1 MKIGRNQPCPC
12 NSGLKYKKCCGSPR
26 KEQSRSFQPYPRQ
39 IPSDMHTIIEHHKAD
54 ELIRQQQQGL
64 GKPIIATKFKDR
76 QVVAV
81 GNTIYHS
88 PNWKTFP
95 DFLSDYLKMTLGREW
110 GNNEISKPLL
120 ERHPIMQWYD
130 EYCRYQ
136 KKYMEIPGEIRST
149 PAVGVVYCYLGL
161 AYNLY
166 LLKHNVKLQERF
178 IKRLKN
184 IGNFQGAYYE
194 LIVANCLIRAGFELT
209 LEDETDES
217 SKHCE
222 FAAILK
228 GTGKKYWVE
237 AKMRGV
243 AGFLGKSDKDGTK
256 DSDPTCMLSK
266 HLNGAL
272 KKPAEDERLIFID
285 FNATPQTD
293 QSIPSWGERAA
304 KKLDMRE
311 KELEPGQYAY
321 VFLTN
326 MSFHRSLDSEYPGQA
341 IMAYGLGIPD
351 FSKPGHYR
359 LPEIYRRKQKHIDAH
374 KIVGAF
380 GKYPQIPST
389 FDGTLPSETFNKK
402 SQRLVI
408 GETYFFENI
417 GKSGV
422 IGMVTAAT
430 VSANEKEIYFAITTE
445 NGKNQILTRPM
456 TEDELI
462 DYKNHPEAFFGNIQQ
477 PPKKTEELY
486 DLFEFFVDSYHET
499 PKERLLEFM
508 KDAPDFDALIKM
520 QQFDLVLECCERWVD
535 TTVNNSTNKGH

>member
-26 KEQSRSFQPYPRQ
+26 KEQSGSFQPYPRQ
-39 IPSDMHTIIEHHKAD
+39 IPSDMHTIIEHHEAD

-76 QVVAV
+76 QIVAV

-88 PNWKTFP
+88 PSWKTFP
-95 DFLSDYLKMTLGREW
+95 DFLSDYLKMTLGHKW
-110 GNNEISKPLL
+110 GNNEIAKPLL

-130 EYCRYQ
+130 EYCHYQ
-136 KKYMEIPGEIRST
+136 KKYLGRPGEIKST

-166 LLKHNVKLQERF
+166 LLKHNVELQERF

-184 IGNFQGAYYE
+184 ISNFQGAYYE

-222 FAAILK
+222 FAAISK

-243 AGFLGKSDKDGTK
+243 AGVLGKSDKDGTK
-256 DSDPTCMLSK
+256 DSDHTCRLSK

-272 KKPAEDERLIFID
+272 KKPAADERLIFID
-285 FNATPQTD
+285 LNATPQTD
-293 QSIPSWGERAA
+293 QSIPSWIEKAA

-311 KELEPGQYAY
+311 KDLEPGQFAY

-326 MSFHRSLDSEYPGQA
+326 VPFHRALDSEHSGKV

-351 FSKPGHYR
+351 FSKSGHYR
-359 LPEIYRRKQKHIDAH
+359 LPEIYQRKQKHIDAH
-374 KIVGAF
+374 NIVEAF
-380 GKYPQIPST
+380 GKYPQLPST
-389 FDGTLPSETFNKK
+389 FDGTLPSEAFNKT
-402 SQRLVI
+402 SQRVLI
-408 GETYFFENI
+408 GETYLFEDI

-422 IGMVTAAT
+422 IGTVTAAT

-445 NGKNQILTRPM
+445 DGKSQILTRPM

-462 DYKNHPEAFFGNIQQ
+462 DYKNHPEAFLGKIQR
-477 PPKKTEELY
+477 PPKKTEEPY
-486 DLFEFFVDSYHET
+486 DLFEFFVDSYRET

-520 QQFDLVLECCERWVD
+520 QQFDLVLECCERWVA
-535 TTVNNSTNKGH
+535 TAVNNK